1 MSQSISHSTSAKPQ
15 QLPWNDQQIEQ
26 VKGLRR
32 AISTRQE
39 SQSVDR
45 DVAPLMSELL
55 ARVDPITSSSS
66 RPSSI
71 ASPKLQTTQAGVQLA
86 EPTPQRLF
94 QATHSARGKLADTIQ
109 GVQDEGSRQRL
120 VGMLRVVDQ
129 HVQMKQEILFRV
141 QDSKK

>member
-1 MSQSISHSTSAKPQ
+1 MSQSISHSTSSKAQ

-55 ARVDPITSSSS
+55 ARVDPITTSS

-71 ASPKLQTTQAGVQLA
+71 AAPRLQATQAGAQLA

-94 QATHSARGKLADTIQ
+94 QATHSARNKLADAIQ
-109 GVQDEGSRQRL
+109 SVQDEGSRQRL
-120 VGMLRVVDQ
+120 VGMLRVVDHQ
-129 HVQMKQEILFRV
+129 VQMKQEILFRV